1 MPKLL
6 FVLRLLAAAPLLAIG
21 VQHLTGAAPMLPI
34 LEGAGFPMPRLGAK
48 LAPIAEVV
56 AGLALLLGIFP
67 RIGSLIA
74 VGSMSG
80 ALVAHLTFDH
90 ANFEWADE
98 PPIVLPIVIL
108 LFAATI
114 LVKGPGI
121 LAMHGGTNEAE

>member
-6 FVLRLLAAAPLLAIG
+6 FILRLLAAAPLLAIG

-34 LEGAGFPMPRLGAK
+34 LEGAGFPMPELGAK
-48 LAPIAEVV
+48 LAPIGEVV

-67 RIGSLIA
+67 RIGAMIA
-74 VGSMSG
+74 LGSMSG

-90 ANFEWADE
+90 ANFKWVDE
-98 PPIVLPIVIL
+98 PPMVLPIAVM

-114 LVKGPGI
+114 LVKGPGA
-121 LAMHGGTNEAE
+121 LAMYGGPREVD